1 MPELSDSQSGMT
13 LKAGRLGGMEEEGD
27 VSRDRELS
35 NQESESELLPL
46 PLGEDSCMLLLLCP

>member
-1 MPELSDSQSGMT
+1 MT

-46 PLGEDSCMLLLLCP
+46 PLGEDSCMLLLLLLCP